1 MSKKGKTPPAK
12 KDPPKAPPKKESKSK
27 RQGGHPDYSVT
38 KSGKSKKSGGYGG
51 MSSSSYADLGLL
63 DHFGDKVYIR
73 AKLKKRSKRS

>member
-12 KDPPKAPPKKESKSK
+12 KAPPKKEEPKSK
-27 RQGGHPDYSVT
+27 RQRQGGHPDYSVT
-38 KSGKSKKSGGYGG
+38 KRGKSKKSGGYGG